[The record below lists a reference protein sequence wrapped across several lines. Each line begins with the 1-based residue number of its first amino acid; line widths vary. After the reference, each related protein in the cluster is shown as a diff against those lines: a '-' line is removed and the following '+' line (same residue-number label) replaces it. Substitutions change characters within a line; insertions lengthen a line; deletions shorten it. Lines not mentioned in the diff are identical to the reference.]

1 MGVAFGQ
8 FVPADGYQA
17 IQQECRANHLDQSAL
32 ALCAQTEA
40 GLVIPCAGIGILDYL
55 EELLPEL
62 IEINILGIPRPLYE
76 ELFPE
81 KVARYKRQFIS

>member
-32 ALCAQTEA
+32 ALCVRTEA
-40 GLVIPCAGIGILDYL
+40 GLVIPCAGIGILMRFTQSCFLKRSRDISTSL
-55 EELLPEL
+55 TRR
-62 IEINILGIPRPLYE
+62 IN
-76 ELFPE
+76 
-81 KVARYKRQFIS
+81 

>member
-32 ALCAQTEA
+32 ALCVRTEA
-40 GLVIPCAGIGILDYL
+40 GLVIPCAGIGILDHS
-55 EELLPEL
+55 EELLSDL
-62 IEINILGIPRPLYE
+62 IEINILGIPHPFYE

-81 KVARYKRQFIS
+81 KVATYKHQFD